1 MAVKTDSK
9 RDRERKK
16 EKLSQQY
23 SGVTNEEQTL
33 LFPDVQILARMSRFK
48 KENEESRHLFF
59 RGEGSLTPSP
69 KNTKFQRFPDSN
81 NAFSGCNICTSD
93 NCAAL

>member
-59 RGEGSLTPSP
+59 RGEGLTNSITEKHQIP
-69 KNTKFQRFPDSN
+69 
-81 NAFSGCNICTSD
+81 AFSR
-93 NCAAL
+93 LK